1 MDFDVGGPKLMSGII
16 QHRIKSSEMIYFGW
30 KGEDNFNRPDTQLE
44 CWLFEYGKHVS
55 FGGKQ

>member
-1 MDFDVGGPKLMSGII
+1 
-16 QHRIKSSEMIYFGW
+16 MIYFGW